1 VTVRERSGGP
11 GALPLAALLVT
22 VCLWASSF
30 AVMKVA
36 IGTFGVGFVVWS
48 RMAVAVAVL
57 LPAAPRILARAV
69 WRPGDWK
76 WLGLMALLQPCLY
89 FLLEANA
96 LRHTTSSQAGMI
108 SALLP
113 LMVCAGAGMLLGE
126 RTTAR
131 TWAGCAV
138 SALGVAWLTWLSAPS
153 ETASDP
159 VLGNLLEV
167 AAMASSAGFML
178 LVRRLAAHYDAGLLT
193 LVQFGTGALFFL
205 PGALDAAPWRALAS
219 PWAAASLLYLGL
231 FVTLGAFGLWNWASR
246 RVPASRASALVNLM
260 PVIAVGL
267 GLGFLD
273 ERLSPMQG
281 VACVVV
287 LGGVLLSQ
295 WRGRSP
301 GPERPARQGVSSR
314 VRP

>member
-1 VTVRERSGGP
+1 MRGP
-11 GALPLAALLVT
+11 VALGALPLAALLVT

-36 IGTFGVGFVVWS
+36 IGTFGAGFVVWS

-57 LPAAPRILARAV
+57 LPAAPRILARAP
-69 WRPGDWK
+69 RHPGDWK
-76 WLGLMALLQPCLY
+76 WLALMALLQPCLY

-96 LRHTTSSQAGMI
+96 LRFTTSSQAGMI

-113 LMVCAGAGMLLGE
+113 LMVCAGAGALLGE
-126 RTTAR
+126 RVAGR
-131 TWAGCAV
+131 TWAGCVV

-153 ETASDP
+153 LAASDP

-178 LVRRLAAHYDAGLLT
+178 LVRRLAVRYDADFLT
-193 LVQFGTGALFFL
+193 LVQFGAGALFFL
-205 PGALDAAPWRALAS
+205 PGALDPAPWRALAS
-219 PWAAASLLYLGL
+219 PWAAAALLYLGL

-260 PVIAVGL
+260 PVVAVGL
-267 GLGFLD
+267 GVGLLG
-273 ERLSPMQG
+273 EPLSAWQG
-281 VACVVV
+281 VACTVVI
-287 LGGVLLSQ
+287 GGVLLGQ
-295 WRGRSP
+295 WQPRRRGARP
-301 GPERPARQGVSSR
+301 GQPAAQGVSSPG
-314 VRP
+314 RP